1 VDPTKLYKN
10 RGQWQR
16 AASYKAFKQPYT
28 QLKDQDHLFCEMVKY
43 GELKALLSG
52 VTTIQGASPNQTCFR
67 TLIRNAENQN
77 ELGTPASYIRTFI
90 LDIKSFEGPPPNWTV
105 TKAFVVHLAEGIDGP
120 SRQEFATLKQKG
132 LLTAQTAIIHGT
144 AFGDQEF
151 QEMAQ
156 VGAKLIWSPQSNLA
170 LYGKTTNIP
179 LALQH
184 GVLVSLGVD
193 WNPTGSDNIFDE
205 LRVAAQVNETTFDRA
220 VPDALWVKMITVNPA
235 QILALERYIGRLAT
249 GRKADVT
256 VVESHDPDAVQS
268 LFKTHLQ
275 DVQMVWVGGDL
286 LYADEAILEH
296 VKPGQCEPLDV
307 HGARK
312 RVCVKDTK
320 DPVTKSTQTEADI
333 QSLLHTHY
341 LHLAPLAP

>member
-1 VDPTKLYKN
+1 
-10 RGQWQR
+10 
-16 AASYKAFKQPYT
+16 
-28 QLKDQDHLFCEMVKY
+28 MVKY

-52 VTTIQGASPNQTCFR
+52 VTTIQGTSPNQVCFR

-90 LDIKSFEGPPPNWTV
+90 LDIKSFKGPPPNWTV

-170 LYGKTTNIP
+170 LYGKTTNIK

-193 WNPTGSDNIFDE
+193 WNPTGSDSMFDE
-205 LRVAAQVNETTFDRA
+205 LRVAAKVNDEDFGHA
-220 VPDALWVKMITVNPA
+220 IADADWIKMITVNPA
-235 QILALERYIGRLAT
+235 TALALEAQIGKLAA
-249 GRKADVT
+249 GLKADLT
-256 VVESHDPDAVQS
+256 VLEARDPDPGQS
-268 LFKTHLQ
+268 LLKTHLQ
-275 DVQMVWVGGDL
+275 DVHMVWVGGGL
-286 LYADEAILEH
+286 LYADDTVLEQ

-307 HGARK
+307 HGAHK

-333 QSLLHTHY
+333 QSILQTHY
-341 LHLAPLAP
+341 PHLAPLAP